1 MKKVLWTGMF
11 FLVFVLTSIGTGYAQ
26 CGASLSSCKTCHE
39 VKREQPVMTK
49 GEWHK
54 DHSFG
59 DFCEFCHGGNT
70 AATAEA
76 EAHQGM
82 SLNPVKQ
89 PGNTCSSCHPD
100 DYNAEAQKYASILHI
115 SIDESGGGSEP
126 QATATSQD
134 TTGPAAAGSGSSA
147 GTETETASS
156 TISVPSGGEVVDFN
170 QLLTEETAPA
180 GINTG
185 NLILVILI
193 LGLAVVFLGM
203 YWAFNR
209 ETIKEK
215 LHHFLAEPA
224 GEEEVDIAE
233 ASGPEEPEQDLV
245 RILERQPALKRLV
258 IQLKEAD
265 PTVVESLV
273 SITGQNGDSEKLI
286 KSLARID
293 LQLLKSLQRLKDGE
307 LDVLL
312 TLAKKM

>member
-1 MKKVLWTGMF
+1 MKKVLWTGMLL
-11 FLVFVLTSIGTGYAQ
+11 LVFVLTNIGTGYAQ

-39 VKREQPVMTK
+39 VKREMPVMTK
-49 GEWHK
+49 GDWHK

-70 AATAEA
+70 AANSEA

-100 DYNAEAQKYASILHI
+100 NYKAEAQKYASILHI
-115 SIDESGGGSEP
+115 TIDESEASSGS
-126 QATATSQD
+126 QAAAPPKDTTATV
-134 TTGPAAAGSGSSA
+134 AAGSGSSA
-147 GTETETASS
+147 GTQTETASS

-170 QLLTEETAPA
+170 QLLTEETEPA

-185 NLILVILI
+185 NLILIILI
-193 LGLAVVFLGM
+193 IGLAVLFLGM
-203 YWAFNR
+203 YWSFNR
-209 ETIKEK
+209 ESIREK
-215 LHHFLAEPA
+215 IHNFLAEPE
-224 GEEEVDIAE
+224 GETDIAVPE

-245 RILERQPALKRLV
+245 RVLERQPALKRLV
-258 IQLKEAD
+258 MQLRESD
-265 PTVVESLV
+265 PTVIESLV
-273 SITGQNGDSEKLI
+273 SITGQDGDSEKLI

-293 LQLLKSLQRLKDGE
+293 LQLLKSLQLLKEGE